1 MKYLVAIELAD
12 APAKAVLDRATAVC
26 GADDQLEVVHVVD
39 PTSVAY
45 SVDPTMTGQM
55 YQQMYDQA
63 MADAARRLG
72 EICLPYGVEASAQH
86 VRYGRVAHEVHAL
99 LSEGQFDVCMV
110 GSHGRSGWQR
120 ILGSKAAS
128 ILHGVSVD
136 TWVFKLRDLQPTA
149 EPESSVG

>member
-1 MKYLVAIELAD
+1 MQYYSLASSTYSLSITAEQLVGVLQLKHDMYTAR
-12 APAKAVLDRATAVC
+12 AK
-26 GADDQLEVVHVVD
+26 
-39 PTSVAY
+39 
-45 SVDPTMTGQM
+45 TGQM

-149 EPESSVG
+149 EPESSLG

>member
-12 APAKAVLDRATAVC
+12 APAHAVLSRAVAVC
-26 GADDQLEVVHVVD
+26 GPDDRLEVVHVVD

-55 YQQMYDQA
+55 YQDMYEQA
-63 MADAARRLG
+63 IAAASARLDELCQTHGIGAD
-72 EICLPYGVEASAQH
+72 AQH
-86 VRYGRVAHEVHAL
+86 VRYGRVAHEVHEL
-99 LSEGQFDVCMV
+99 LKEGAFDACMI

-128 ILHGVSVD
+128 VLHGVPVN
-136 TWVFKLRDLQPTA
+136 TWVFKLRDLAPTTD
-149 EPESSVG
+149 S